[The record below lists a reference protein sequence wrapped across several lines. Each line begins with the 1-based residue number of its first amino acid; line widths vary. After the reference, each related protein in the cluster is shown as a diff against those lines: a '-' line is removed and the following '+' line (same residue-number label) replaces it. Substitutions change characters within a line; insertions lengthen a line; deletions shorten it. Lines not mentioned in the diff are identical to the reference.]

1 MLKLDSLAHGVPTAV
16 WQYGLAVVSVAVA
29 LVITGVLEPTTTL
42 RTPLFY
48 IAIII
53 SSWFGGLGPGL
64 LSIVLSTLAIGYYFA
79 PGHQTP
85 VSNPDGRPFFLLFL
99 LSALIACWVS
109 VQRRRAE
116 EALKGAR

>member
-1 MLKLDSLAHGVPTAV
+1 MSKVDSLEDKASRSV

-79 PGHQTP
+79 PGQQTP
-85 VSNPDGRPFFLLFL
+85 VSKPDGRRFFLLFL

-109 VQRRRAE
+109 VPRRRAE
-116 EALKGAR
+116 EAL